1 MKSIRIAAYLSIG
14 FHFIREI
21 IRAIR
26 PLGSDFEAVNV
37 CLSSG
42 EDGSACSIAT
52 CASYRLGAEM
62 VAALIES
69 GICCGLAPARK
80 EEPEFLHKI
89 REWGIFLHKVRE
101 WGIAIHKGSVLAFQT
116 GQFPG
121 IPAMPN
127 LEAIAVAARKEAL
140 TKVGYKVRI

>member
-42 EDGSACSIAT
+42 EDGSACAIAT

-69 GICCGLAPARK
+69 GICCGLAPAQK
-80 EEPEFLHKI
+80 EEPEFLHK
-89 REWGIFLHKVRE
+89 VRD
-101 WGIAIHKGSVLAFQT
+101 WGIAIRKGSVLAFQT

-127 LEAIAVAARKEAL
+127 LEAIAVAARKETL
-140 TKVGYKVRI
+140 TKVGYKVHMQ

>member
-21 IRAIR
+21 IRTVR
-26 PLGSDFEAVNV
+26 PLGSDFEATSVY
-37 CLSSG
+37 LSSG
-42 EDGSACSIAT
+42 DDWSTCAIAT

-69 GICCGLAPARK
+69 GICCGLAPAQK
-80 EEPEFLHKI
+80 EEPEFLHK
-89 REWGIFLHKVRE
+89 VRD
-101 WGIAIHKGSVLAFQT
+101 WGIAIRMRSLLAFQT

-121 IPAMPN
+121 IPAIPN
-127 LEAIAVAARKEAL
+127 LKAIAVASREKAL
-140 TKVGYKVRI
+140 AKVGYKVYMQ

>member
-42 EDGSACSIAT
+42 EDGSACAIAT

-69 GICCGLAPARK
+69 GICYGLAPAQE
-80 EEPEFLHKI
+80 EEPEFLHKVLD
-89 REWGIFLHKVRE
+89 WGIVIPKRSL
-101 WGIAIHKGSVLAFQT
+101 LAFQT
-116 GQFPG
+116 GQFSG
-121 IPAMPN
+121 IPAIPN
-127 LEAIAVAARKEAL
+127 LEVIAVAAREKAL
-140 TKVGYKVRI
+140 AKVGYKVHMQ